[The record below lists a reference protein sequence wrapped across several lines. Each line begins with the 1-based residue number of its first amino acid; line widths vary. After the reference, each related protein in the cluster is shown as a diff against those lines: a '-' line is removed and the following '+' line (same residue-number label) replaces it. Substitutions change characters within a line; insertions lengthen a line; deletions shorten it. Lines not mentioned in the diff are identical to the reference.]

1 MSPQNHMLLF
11 AFCQSHKE
19 REQFCQDCLFQIPF
33 SFLWDIN
40 NENGLANGS
49 LWLISF
55 ADELTLSSLT
65 YYREKIFQVKMQET
79 VLIRQTSASF
89 SSLSLCHCHCNRDLP
104 VHLSTS
110 DCHGPSPVHS
120 NADGY
125 TRGWNFCHT
134 PTTLWCGIV
143 KQSMEE

>member
-19 REQFCQDCLFQIPF
+19 QEQFCQYCLFQIPF
-33 SFLWDIN
+33 PFLWDIN
-40 NENGLANGS
+40 NANGFVSGYFHSRMDQPYLHS
-49 LWLISF
+49 LVSCK
-55 ADELTLSSLT
+55 SG
-65 YYREKIFQVKMQET
+65 KGFQVKMLET
-79 VLIRQTSASF
+79 VLIQQSSASF

-125 TRGWNFCHT
+125 TRRWNFGHT
-134 PTTLWCGIV
+134 PTISWCGIV